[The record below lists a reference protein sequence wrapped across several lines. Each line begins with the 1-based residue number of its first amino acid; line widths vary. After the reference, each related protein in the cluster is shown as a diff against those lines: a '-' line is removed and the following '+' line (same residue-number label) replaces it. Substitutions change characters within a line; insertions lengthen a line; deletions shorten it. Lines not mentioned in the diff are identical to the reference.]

1 MGTWLGATL
10 LAAAVGGLAYWRRAL
25 TLDGALGATAVG
37 ALVFRRG
44 GLPAASAL
52 LAFFVSSSALSRLQ
66 EARKTSGSLAQAKG
80 ARRDAGQVLANGG
93 VAALALAVGRPG
105 GCLGALATANADTW
119 ATELGMLS
127 RRRPR
132 LITTLAVVEPGTS
145 GGVTAAGLLASLAGA
160 SLVGA
165 AWAISAGS
173 VAAWRVGLVAGLLGS
188 IVDSLLGATLQALYQ
203 CPVCGQRTE
212 RAVHPG
218 CGQRGV
224 RLRGVEWID
233 NDVVNALA
241 TLSGA
246 LLGGLL
252 WRGNRARRST

>member
-1 MGTWLGATL
+1 MRTWLGATL
-10 LAAAVGGLAYWRRAL
+10 LAATVGSLAYWRRAL

-37 ALVFRRG
+37 ALIFRRG
-44 GLPAASAL
+44 GLPATSAL

-165 AWAISAGS
+165 VWAISAGS
-173 VAAWRVGLVAGLLGS
+173 VAAWRVGLVAGLVGS
-188 IVDSLLGATLQALYQ
+188 IVDSLLGATVQALYQ

-212 RAVHPG
+212 RAVHHG